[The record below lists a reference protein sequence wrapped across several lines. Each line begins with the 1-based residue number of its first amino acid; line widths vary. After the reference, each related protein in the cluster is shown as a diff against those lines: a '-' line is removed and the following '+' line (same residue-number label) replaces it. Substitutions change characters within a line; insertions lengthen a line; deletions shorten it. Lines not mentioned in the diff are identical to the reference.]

1 MKASELFRV
10 TAMSALTEMQKM
22 GQKFPITGE
31 TFDPYKGDASGFTLK
46 HQRVVSP
53 APDQPRKTYQ
63 VQDAAPSAREQ
74 ASASE
79 PAEGQEAAE
88 YEPRTRLVGS
98 RAAMSTATRVQ
109 KPLSDDFNARGMRR
123 ALILSEI
130 LAPPLALRGRR

>member
-31 TFDPYKGDASGFTLK
+31 TFDPFKGDASGFTLK
-46 HQRVVSP
+46 NQKVTKP
-53 APDQPRKTYQ
+53 AEQSRKTYH
-63 VQDAAPSAREQ
+63 VQNTPASFTREPDAVSESPTSIPLAQLDTPQQPAKPREQ
-74 ASASE
+74 A
-79 PAEGQEAAE
+79 
-88 YEPRTRLVGS
+88 RLVDD
-98 RAAMSTATRVQ
+98 
-109 KPLSDDFNARGMRR
+109 LSVCGMRR